1 MYLHD
6 MSKEELIEY
15 IEKIQKIQLTKDEI
29 CLIKSLIKKT
39 IFFAEDDGNII
50 IDKLNGMEEML
61 NDKSR

>member
-1 MYLHD
+1 